1 MTALTA
7 QNLDVLVRLAATI
20 ASRRGADPEQS
31 YSARLIGDPKLAARK
46 LSEEANEVVVA
57 ALTEPSGDLVRE
69 AADLLYHLMAL
80 LEAREVGFGEVMNE
94 LAAREGTSG
103 IAEKAAR
110 GRSKAPHSPSA
121 E

>member
-7 QNLDVLVRLAATI
+7 QDLEVLSRLAATI
-20 ASRRGADPEQS
+20 AARRSADPEQS
-31 YSARLIGDPKLAARK
+31 YSARLISDPKLAARK

-57 ALTEPSGDLVRE
+57 ALTETDGDLARE
-69 AADLLYHLMAL
+69 AADLIYHLMAL
-80 LEAREVGFGEVMNE
+80 LEARQVGFGEVMAE

-110 GRSKAPHSPSA
+110 GGAKTSEPPVP

>member
-7 QNLDVLVRLAATI
+7 QDLEVLLRLAATI
-20 ASRRGADPEQS
+20 ASRRGADPDQS

-57 ALTEPSGDLVRE
+57 ALTETSGDLARE
-69 AADLLYHLMAL
+69 AADLIYHLMAL
-80 LEAREVGFGEVMNE
+80 LEARDVGFEAVMAE
-94 LAAREGTSG
+94 LAAREGQSG

-110 GRSKAPHSPSA
+110 AVAKESKSPSA